1 MSFDCNKLQKGE
13 RHGFIKMKGSLFPK
27 RASWMGPGTQVI
39 KRLNAGCGGKSV
51 TDTISKAH
59 DLRYSLAQN
68 DNDTRRADEIMIR
81 ALQKARKDGT
91 DNWFNIS
98 QGLYGIGSKVTLE
111 NLGLMKKGA
120 FNVPKENIK
129 NYTRG
134 EKELMRTALRPLA
147 QKGYGDKKAPKKKPA
162 KKKPAKKKPAQ
173 KGGRIKFRR
182 NKPGFR
188 LW

>member
-1 MSFDCNKLQKGE
+1 
-13 RHGFIKMKGSLFPK
+13 
-27 RASWMGPGTQVI
+27 MGPGTQVI